1 MKGEGLPDSI
11 VIKGFKVT
19 GRHGVTQEERDQ
31 DQEFSVD
38 LECQL
43 DLSAAGRADRIEHT
57 VDYMHLIED
66 IRQVVSTESYNL
78 LEALGE
84 RLAQVVLARPFV
96 DRVVIGLSKSQLRT
110 GELDAVGIK
119 IERGRAATGLHDEEL
134 SVR

>member
-1 MKGEGLPDSI
+1 LPDSI
-11 VIKGFKVT
+11 VIKGFKVS
-19 GRHGVTQEERDQ
+19 GRHGVTQEERDR
-31 DQEFSVD
+31 DQEFAVD

-57 VDYMHLIED
+57 VDYMALLED
-66 IRQVVSTESYNL
+66 VRQVVSTESYNL

-96 DRVVIGLSKSQLRT
+96 DRVVIGLSKSQLSKE
-110 GELDAVGIK
+110 ELQSVGIR
-119 IERGRAATGLHDEEL
+119 IERGRAVTGLHDEEL

>member
-1 MKGEGLPDSI
+1 MPDSI
-11 VIKGFKVT
+11 VIKGFKVS

-31 DQEFSVD
+31 DQVFVVD
-38 LECQL
+38 LDCEL

-57 VDYMHLIED
+57 VDYMELLAD

-96 DRVVIGLSKSQLRT
+96 DRVVIGLSKSQLSKE
-110 GELDAVGIK
+110 ELQSVGIT
-119 IERGRAATGLHDEEL
+119 IERGRVVTGLHDEEL

>member
-1 MKGEGLPDSI
+1 LPDSI
-11 VIKGFKVT
+11 VIQGFKVS
-19 GRHGVTQEERDQ
+19 GRHGVTQEERDL
-31 DQEFSVD
+31 DQEFAVD

-57 VDYMHLIED
+57 VDYMELIAD

-84 RLAQVVLARPFV
+84 RLAQVVLSRPFV
-96 DRVVIGLSKSQLRT
+96 DRVVIGLSKSQLSKE
-110 GELDAVGIK
+110 ELQSVGIR
-119 IERGRAATGLHDEEL
+119 IERGRVVTGLHDEEL

>member
-1 MKGEGLPDSI
+1 MPDSI
-11 VIKGFKVT
+11 VIKGFKVS
-19 GRHGVTQEERDQ
+19 GRHGVTQEERDL
-31 DQEFSVD
+31 DQEFAVD

-57 VDYMHLIED
+57 VDYMELIAD

-96 DRVVIGLSKSQLRT
+96 DRVVIGLSKSQLSKE
-110 GELDAVGIK
+110 ELQSVGIR
-119 IERGRAATGLHDEEL
+119 IERGRVVTGLPDEEL

>member
-1 MKGEGLPDSI
+1 MPDSI
-11 VIKGFKVT
+11 VIKGCKVS
-19 GRHGVTQEERDQ
+19 GRHGVTQEERDR
-31 DQEFSVD
+31 DQEFLVD

-57 VDYMHLIED
+57 IDYMELIAD
-66 IRQVVSTESYNL
+66 IRQVVGTESYNL

-96 DRVVIGLSKSQLRT
+96 DRVMIGLFKSQLSD
-110 GELDAVGIK
+110 GELESVGVRV
-119 IERGRAATGLHDEEL
+119 ERGRVVTGLHDEEL

>member
-1 MKGEGLPDSI
+1 M
-11 VIKGFKVT
+11 
-19 GRHGVTQEERDQ
+19 TQEERDR
-31 DQEFSVD
+31 DQEFLVD

-57 VDYMHLIED
+57 IDYMELIAD
-66 IRQVVSTESYNL
+66 IRQVVGTESYNL

-96 DRVVIGLSKSQLRT
+96 DRVMIGLFKSQLSD
-110 GELDAVGIK
+110 GELESVGVRV
-119 IERGRAATGLHDEEL
+119 ERGRVVTGLHDEEL

>member
-1 MKGEGLPDSI
+1 MPDSI
-11 VIKGFKVT
+11 VIKGFKVS
-19 GRHGVTQEERDQ
+19 GRHGVTQEERDL
-31 DQEFSVD
+31 DQEFAVD

-57 VDYMHLIED
+57 VDYMELIAD

-96 DRVVIGLSKSQLRT
+96 DRVVIGLSKSQLSKE
-110 GELDAVGIK
+110 ELQSVGIR
-119 IERGRAATGLHDEEL
+119 IERARVVAGLHDEEL

>member
-1 MKGEGLPDSI
+1 LPDSI
-11 VIKGFKVT
+11 VIKGFKVS
-19 GRHGVTQEERDQ
+19 GRHGVTQEERDR
-31 DQEFSVD
+31 DQEFLVD

-57 VDYMHLIED
+57 VDYMELIED
-66 IRQVVSTESYNL
+66 IRQVVSRESYNL

-96 DRVVIGLSKSQLRT
+96 DRVLIGLSKTQLAK
-110 GELDAVGIK
+110 GELQSVGIR
-119 IERGRAATGLHDEEL
+119 IERGSVVTGLVDEEL

>member
-1 MKGEGLPDSI
+1 MKGRGLPDSI

-19 GRHGVTQEERDQ
+19 GRHGVTEEERDL
-31 DQEFSVD
+31 DQEFAVD

-57 VDYMHLIED
+57 VDYMELIHD
-66 IRQVVSTESYNL
+66 IRQVVSTESYSL

-96 DRVVIGLSKSQLRT
+96 DRVIIGLYKSQLSKE
-110 GELDAVGIK
+110 ELHSVGIR
-119 IERGRAATGLHDEEL
+119 IERGSVAAGLRDEEF

>member
-1 MKGEGLPDSI
+1 MPDSI
-11 VIKGFKVT
+11 VIKGFKVS
-19 GRHGVTQEERDQ
+19 GRHGVTQDERDLDQ
-31 DQEFSVD
+31 DFCVD

-57 VDYMHLIED
+57 VDYMELISD
-66 IRQVVSTESYNL
+66 IRQVIGTESYNL

-96 DRVVIGLSKSQLRT
+96 DRVVIGLSKSLLSKEGLQS
-110 GELDAVGIK
+110 VGIR
-119 IERGRAATGLHDEEL
+119 IDRGRVATGLHDEEL

>member
-1 MKGEGLPDSI
+1 MPDSI
-11 VIKGFKVT
+11 VIRGFRVT

-110 GELDAVGIK
+110 GELDTVGIK

>member
-1 MKGEGLPDSI
+1 M
-11 VIKGFKVT
+11 
-19 GRHGVTQEERDQ
+19 TQKERDL

-57 VDYMHLIED
+57 VDYMELIAD

-96 DRVVIGLSKSQLRT
+96 DRVVIGLSKSQLSNE
-110 GELDAVGIK
+110 ELRSVGIR
-119 IERGRAATGLHDEEL
+119 IERGRVVTGLQDEEL

>member
-1 MKGEGLPDSI
+1 M
-11 VIKGFKVT
+11 
-19 GRHGVTQEERDQ
+19 TQEERDN
-31 DQEFSVD
+31 DQEFLVD

-43 DLSAAGRADRIEHT
+43 DLSAAGRADRLEHT
-57 VDYMHLIED
+57 VDYMALIDD

-96 DRVVIGLSKSQLRT
+96 DRVVISLSKAHLASA
-110 GELDAVGIK
+110 ELQSVGIK
-119 IERGRAATGLHDEEL
+119 IERGSKVTGLQDEEL

>member
-1 MKGEGLPDSI
+1 LPDSI
-11 VIKGFKVT
+11 VIQGFKVS
-19 GRHGVTQEERDQ
+19 GRHGVTQEERDL
-31 DQEFSVD
+31 DQEFAVD

-57 VDYMHLIED
+57 VDYMELIAD

-96 DRVVIGLSKSQLRT
+96 DRVVIGLSKSQLSKE
-110 GELDAVGIK
+110 ELQSVGIR
-119 IERGRAATGLHDEEL
+119 IERGRVVTGLHDEEL

>member
-1 MKGEGLPDSI
+1 M
-11 VIKGFKVT
+11 
-19 GRHGVTQEERDQ
+19 TQEERDR
-31 DQEFSVD
+31 DQEFLVD

-57 VDYMHLIED
+57 VDYMELIED
-66 IRQVVSTESYNL
+66 IRQVVSRESYNL

-96 DRVVIGLSKSQLRT
+96 DRVLIGLSKTQLAN
-110 GELDAVGIK
+110 GELQSVGIR
-119 IERGRAATGLHDEEL
+119 IERGSVVTGLVDEEL

>member
-1 MKGEGLPDSI
+1 MPDSI
-11 VIKGFKVT
+11 VIKGFKVS
-19 GRHGVTQEERDQ
+19 GRHGVTQEERDL

-57 VDYMHLIED
+57 VDYMELIAD

-96 DRVVIGLSKSQLRT
+96 DHVVIGLSKSQLSKE
-110 GELDAVGIK
+110 ELQSVGIR
-119 IERGRAATGLHDEEL
+119 IERGRVVTGLQDDEL